1 MVARTPAIEI
11 DAGLVAPRLGLT
23 LAEFRQLMDQHRI
36 TILCERGVGEDAG
49 RYRASFYY
57 GDRRVRLVVNV
68 ADQLPADHE
77 KTDDSRGVAQARKYD
92 CSPGLMAAADG
103 CL

>member
-57 GDRRVRLVVNV
+57 GDRRVRLVVGGGGLSLNQSGS
-68 ADQLPADHE
+68 ADPCTRSKA
-77 KTDDSRGVAQARKYD
+77 SR
-92 CSPGLMAAADG
+92 
-103 CL
+103 